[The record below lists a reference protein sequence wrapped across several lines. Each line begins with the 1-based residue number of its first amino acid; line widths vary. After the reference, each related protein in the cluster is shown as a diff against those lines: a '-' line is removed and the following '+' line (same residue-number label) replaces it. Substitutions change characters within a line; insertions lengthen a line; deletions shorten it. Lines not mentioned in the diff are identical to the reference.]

1 MSYGIVLNHHS
12 LPFLSNEDAG
22 VGLLAFFNVVKFC
35 RMAGL
40 RVLLVDETQDKSLMG
55 LELSTG
61 YFLRDWYAI
70 AIGNDKLKDWCRF
83 LKSLETRQPLF
94 DYIETQAACD
104 NYEVGL
110 HGEDSGKTV
119 LLAAYYLKSFIA
131 SFTALSD
138 WSKPHID
145 VWILDLDTV
154 PMEKSDILLN
164 LCDEASLEIH
174 KAELL
179 HRRNA
184 LLSDA
189 KNIWSSRLE
198 LFPSLIFLNNQIGS
212 ALKSWS
218 ARQDVLNKARDA
230 LNVLEL
236 FGSKWKSGD
245 YSGYRHNHL
254 RDLGLAAEVSGESE
268 SVQNDPKK
276 KKERM
281 FWLDDGRQ
289 VYCENHVKLPDGYRM
304 HFYPDSS
311 QRCIYIVY
319 LGSHLPL

>member
-1 MSYGIVLNHHS
+1 MSYGVVLNHHS
-12 LPFLSNEDAG
+12 LPFPNNEDAG
-22 VGLLAFFNVVKFC
+22 AGLLVFFNVLRFC

-70 AIGNDKLKDWCRF
+70 AIRNNNLKDSCRF

-94 DYIETQAACD
+94 DYIETQVACV
-104 NYEVGL
+104 NCEVGL
-110 HGEDSGKTV
+110 HGEDTGKTV
-119 LLAAYYLKSFIA
+119 LLAAHYLKSFIA
-131 SFTALSD
+131 SFNTSSD

-145 VWILDLDTV
+145 VWVLNIDTV
-154 PMEKSDILLN
+154 PMEKNDILLN
-164 LCDEASLEIH
+164 LYDEASLEVH
-174 KAELL
+174 KGELL
-179 HRRNA
+179 HRRNT

-189 KNIWSSRLE
+189 KNIWNRRAE
-198 LFPSLIFLNNQIGS
+198 LFPSLIFLKNQIGS
-212 ALKSWS
+212 ALQNWS

-236 FGSKWKSGD
+236 FSFKWKSGE
-245 YSGYRHNHL
+245 YPEYRHNYL

-268 SVQNDPKK
+268 SVKDDPKK
-276 KKERM
+276 NRERL

-311 QRCIYIVY
+311 KRCIYIAY